1 MLLLPKCRWQL
12 ERLRFSPD
20 LDQQTKHCMTS
31 ACQVAGDSWK
41 DFNSAQV
48 LTRRN
53 MVVMYGNKRQ
63 FFQPNQ
69 IAVFV
74 RHMYPSVF
82 IVQVGI
88 HSRVCICCSLLCI
101 ECYIL
106 QSHVRVL
113 PCVTMSCLTLTCW
126 IRILPWLA
134 VYCIGKVATSSL
146 WPTFF
151 ICVLYKLVWLSCSLC
166 MLIIC
171 NHIHNAWCAW

>member
-1 MLLLPKCRWQL
+1 
-12 ERLRFSPD
+12 
-20 LDQQTKHCMTS
+20 
-31 ACQVAGDSWK
+31 
-41 DFNSAQV
+41 
-48 LTRRN
+48 
-53 MVVMYGNKRQ
+53 MYGNKRQ

-126 IRILPWLA
+126 IRILP
-134 VYCIGKVATSSL
+134 
-146 WPTFF
+146 
-151 ICVLYKLVWLSCSLC
+151 
-166 MLIIC
+166 
-171 NHIHNAWCAW
+171 